1 MYTNA
6 DMTLYCGDPKT
17 GYTRKVIKG
26 VFWQEVKQSNIEK
39 TGLTSADSIKV
50 FIPSSSAPD
59 GLELTTSK
67 DMIIKGVIET
77 EIDNTSAQT
86 ISASVT
92 ALKAEHDVYT
102 ITVADGKL
110 YGSPMMQHYQIMGR

>member
-6 DMTLYCGDPKT
+6 DMTLYSGDPKT

-67 DMIIKGVIET
+67 DMVIKGVVET

-102 ITVADGKL
+102 VSVADGKL
-110 YGSPMMQHYQIMGR
+110 YGSQRMQHYQIMCK

>member
-17 GYTRKVIKG
+17 GYTRKEIKG

-67 DMIIKGVIET
+67 DMVIKGVIKT
-77 EIDNTSAQT
+77 DINNKSAQT

-110 YGSPMMQHYQIMGR
+110 YGSPRMQHYQIMGR

>member
-17 GYTRKVIKG
+17 GYTRSVIHG

-67 DMIIKGVIET
+67 DMVIKGVIKT
-77 EIDNTSAQT
+77 DINNKSAQT

-110 YGSPMMQHYQIMGR
+110 YGSLRMQHYQIMGR